1 MIRLLICDDHQ
12 LVVDGFKN
20 LLAANSNV
28 ELVGSADNGQRAIE
42 IADNISLDL
51 ILMDID
57 MPIMNGVEA
66 TRELKKRHENLKII
80 IISMHGEKAMIKK
93 MMEIGAD
100 GYLLKNSS
108 QDELF
113 SAIDKV
119 ASGGKFFSEE
129 VTMSLL
135 KDAEKNNND
144 SAVALAE
151 LSEREIEILRW
162 IAEGLSNKQI
172 GEKLFISHRTV
183 DTHRTNIMK
192 KLEVNNIAGLI
203 RIALKNNL
211 VS

>member
-1 MIRLLICDDHQ
+1 
-12 LVVDGFKN
+12 VVDGFKN
-20 LLAANSNV
+20 LLASHPNV

-42 IADNISLDL
+42 IAENISLDL

-66 TRELKKRHENLKII
+66 TRELKKQHDKLKII

-100 GYLLKNSS
+100 GYLLKNST
-108 QDELF
+108 QEELF

-119 ASGGKFFSEE
+119 ANGGKFFSEE

-135 KDAEKNNND
+135 KDAGKSIND
-144 SAVALAE
+144 PAVALAE

>member
-1 MIRLLICDDHQ
+1 MQRLLICDDHQ

-20 LLAANSNV
+20 ILESNPHV
-28 ELVGSADNGQRAIE
+28 ELVGSANNGQRAIE
-42 IADNISLDL
+42 IAENIPLDI

-57 MPIMNGVEA
+57 MPVLNGVEA
-66 TRELKKRHENLKII
+66 TRILKKKFDHLKII

-100 GYLLKNSS
+100 GYLLKNAT
-108 QDELF
+108 QEELF
-113 SAIDKV
+113 AAIDKV
-119 ASGGKFFSEE
+119 ANGGKFFSEDI
-129 VTMSLL
+129 TLSLL
-135 KDAEKNNND
+135 SDNHQTNQSNA
-144 SAVALAE
+144 ATLAE

-162 IAEGLSNKQI
+162 IAEGFSNKQI

-192 KLEVNNIAGLI
+192 KLDVNNIAGLI

-211 VS
+211 IS

>member
-20 LLAANSNV
+20 LLESHPNV
-28 ELVGSADNGQRAIE
+28 ELVGSADNGQRAVE
-42 IADNISLDL
+42 IAENISLDL

-66 TRELKKRHENLKII
+66 TRELKKQHENLKII

-100 GYLLKNSS
+100 GYLLKNST
-108 QDELF
+108 QEELF
-113 SAIDKV
+113 SAINKV
-119 ASGGKFFSEE
+119 ANGGKFFSEE

-135 KDAEKNNND
+135 KDAEKSSNG
-144 SAVALAE
+144 SSVALAE